1 MEERKVPA
9 DYESIEAHIRRAR
22 IERSVAMAQMFA
34 DGTDALGRGINR
46 VVGAVLGSFSNAR
59 DAHTIE
65 AEALTRRTILR

>member
-1 MEERKVPA
+1 MEERRIPS

-22 IERSVAMAQMFA
+22 IERSVAMAQVFA
-34 DGTDALGRGINR
+34 NGSDALGRGIGR
-46 VVGAVLGSFSNAR
+46 VVAAVIGSFSNAR